1 MYKCNG
7 VGKEIDW
14 HLNQFFIGTNT
25 YICPIKV
32 TQVILSKKTRYAI
45 VALTRLAR
53 EYGKGPMQIR
63 DIAERE
69 KIPQRFLESILL
81 ELRKLGILG
90 SKLGKEG
97 GYYLLKKP
105 EDVNLSEIVRHFEG
119 TIALMYCVSE
129 KAYQPCEFCKDES
142 TCQIRRVF
150 KEVRDNTFEILSRNS
165 LANLIQ
171 DGSVNKIKKSKKK

>member
-1 MYKCNG
+1 
-7 VGKEIDW
+7 
-14 HLNQFFIGTNT
+14 LT
-25 YICPIKV
+25 
-32 TQVILSKKTRYAI
+32 LSKKTRYAI

-53 EYGKGPMQIR
+53 EYGNGPIQIR
-63 DIAERE
+63 DIAEAE
-69 KIPQRFLESILL
+69 KIPQRFLENILL

-105 EDVNLSEIVRHFEG
+105 DEVKLSEIVRHFEG

-129 KAYQPCEFCKDES
+129 KSYRPCEFCKDEA

-150 KEVRDNTFEILSRNS
+150 KEIRDTTYDILSRTS
-165 LANLIQ
+165 LAVLIQ
-171 DGSVNKIKKSKKK
+171 